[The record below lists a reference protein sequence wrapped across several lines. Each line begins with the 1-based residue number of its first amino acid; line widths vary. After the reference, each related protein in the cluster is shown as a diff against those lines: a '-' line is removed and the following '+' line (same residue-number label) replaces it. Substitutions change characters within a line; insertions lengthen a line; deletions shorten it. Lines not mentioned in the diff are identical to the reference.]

1 MLKYIDTKKSHF
13 LTNSNNNKI
22 QYNIYSFSNNKNLE
36 NNKNYENELNLYYF
50 IKQKNKFNIR
60 DDFDEKGAK
69 KFLLEKFEATMEINL
84 NDEILT
90 PNNKNEVDLPK
101 KNLKEE
107 NNMQK
112 KKAKNLSVQKEKSK
126 KQKQEESSNFLKL
139 FANDNKNDNDSNDN
153 NFIYKFIIDN
163 ANESEDK
170 FHKKLKKEIK
180 KVETKK
186 KLNKDKTNKNIIYN
200 SLTFKQKEKRK
211 YNSNIKSD
219 KLENP
224 FNFSETAK
232 NLMITEGI
240 EASSINNDDNAITD
254 KLPIKTTDNTINKK
268 ENIKILGEQKIIE
281 KKKIYDNI
289 EINSDKESL
298 FNLISDMY

>member
-112 KKAKNLSVQKEKSK
+112 KKSK
-126 KQKQEESSNFLKL
+126 KLICSERKVKKAETRRIF
-139 FANDNKNDNDSNDN
+139 
-153 NFIYKFIIDN
+153 KF
-163 ANESEDK
+163 
-170 FHKKLKKEIK
+170 F
-180 KVETKK
+180 
-186 KLNKDKTNKNIIYN
+186 
-200 SLTFKQKEKRK
+200 
-211 YNSNIKSD
+211 
-219 KLENP
+219 
-224 FNFSETAK
+224 
-232 NLMITEGI
+232 
-240 EASSINNDDNAITD
+240 
-254 KLPIKTTDNTINKK
+254 
-268 ENIKILGEQKIIE
+268 KIIC
-281 KKKIYDNI
+281 
-289 EINSDKESL
+289 
-298 FNLISDMY
+298 

>member
-112 KKAKNLSVQKEKSK
+112 KKQKTYLFRKKSQKSRKKKNLQI
-126 KQKQEESSNFLKL
+126 F
-139 FANDNKNDNDSNDN
+139 
-153 NFIYKFIIDN
+153 
-163 ANESEDK
+163 
-170 FHKKLKKEIK
+170 
-180 KVETKK
+180 
-186 KLNKDKTNKNIIYN
+186 
-200 SLTFKQKEKRK
+200 
-211 YNSNIKSD
+211 
-219 KLENP
+219 
-224 FNFSETAK
+224 
-232 NLMITEGI
+232 
-240 EASSINNDDNAITD
+240 
-254 KLPIKTTDNTINKK
+254 
-268 ENIKILGEQKIIE
+268 
-281 KKKIYDNI
+281 
-289 EINSDKESL
+289 
-298 FNLISDMY
+298 